1 MRGLG
6 DGLEVGHVVPRV
18 ADALDVDG
26 LGAVVD
32 GGGEVLGRVALDEL
46 GLDAEAGQQHL
57 ELVVRPAVEVRRRD
71 DVVAGAREGRDRNEL
86 CGLARRR
93 RERRHAALE
102 GRDALLE
109 DIDRGLFS
117 CVAIESVSPF
127 LFYLFPSFS
136 FLFSLAGFTL
146 TFMMRL

>member
-26 LGAVVD
+26 LGVVVD

-57 ELVVRPAVEVRRRD
+57 ELVVRAAVQVRRRD
-71 DVVAGAREGRDRNEL
+71 DVVAGARERRDRHEL
-86 CGLARRR
+86 RGLAGRR

-102 GRDALLE
+102 GCDPLLE
-109 DIDRGLFS
+109 DIDRGLFGG
-117 CVAIESVSPF
+117 VALRQCLRFFFLLF
-127 LFYLFPSFS
+127 LF
-136 FLFSLAGFTL
+136 
-146 TFMMRL
+146 